1 VKPALLASATG
12 GGELM
17 SDLQS
22 ILREPRYDLVK
33 APTPLQRLS
42 GFERKHGRPGLFMKR
57 DDLMEIGLGGNKLR
71 SLEFWLGAALQQS
84 ADIVLVAG
92 GATSNLCR
100 LTAAAASMAGL
111 DCLIIHNAEDSPANR
126 ERSFL
131 NRLFGAETRF
141 IGPVGEEER
150 GAAMKAAAAEL
161 TRQGRAPYIVGDAV
175 LGALGYVLAAFEMHE
190 QSRREAAPL
199 RHVFLAGSMGP
210 TEAGFI
216 FGNAMLGHPFQV
228 HLVSVEYEQ
237 AELEA
242 RIRRIY
248 DGIRRRTGLAVDDL
262 DEAPL
267 HYHMDHL
274 GGGWGVPTPES
285 EAAIVAFARTEGILV
300 EHVYTAKTCAG
311 FLDLVANGVIPPGES
326 ACLIHTGGTASLFS
340 QREQFR
346 TVN

>member
-1 VKPALLASATG
+1 
-12 GGELM
+12 M
-17 SDLQS
+17 SDLQN

-42 GFERKHGRPGLFMKR
+42 GFERKLGRPGLFMKR

-71 SLEFWLGAALQQS
+71 SLEFWLGAALRER

-100 LTAAAASMAGL
+100 LTAAAAAIAGL
-111 DCLIIHNAEDSPANR
+111 DCVIIHNAEDSPANR

-141 IGPVGEEER
+141 IGVVGEDER
-150 GAAMKAAAAEL
+150 GAAVKAAAAEL
-161 TRQGRAPYIVGDAV
+161 KRQGRAPYIVGDAV
-175 LGALGYVLAAFEMHE
+175 LGALGYVLAAFELHE
-190 QSRREAAPL
+190 QSQSEQAPL

-216 FGNAMLGHPFQV
+216 FGNAMLGQPFQV
-228 HLVSVEYEQ
+228 HQVSVEYGQ

-248 DGIRRRTGLAVDDL
+248 EGISERTGIRVDRL
-262 DEAPL
+262 DQAPL
-267 HYHMDHL
+267 HYHMAHL

-285 EAAIVAFARTEGILV
+285 EAAMVAFARTEGILV

-311 FLDLVANGVIPPGES
+311 FLDLVANGAIPPGEP
-326 ACLIHTGGTASLFS
+326 ACILHTGGTASLFS
-340 QREQFR
+340 QREQFL

>member
-1 VKPALLASATG
+1 
-12 GGELM
+12 M
-17 SDLQS
+17 SNLQS

-33 APTPLQRLS
+33 MPTPLQRLS
-42 GFERKHGRPGLFMKR
+42 GFERKLGRSGLYAKR

-71 SLEFWLGAALQQS
+71 SLEFWLGAALQQR

-100 LTAAAASMAGL
+100 LTAAAASMTGL
-111 DCLIIHNAEDSPANR
+111 DCLIIHNAADSPANR
-126 ERSFL
+126 EGSFL
-131 NRLFGAETRF
+131 NRLFGAQTRF
-141 IGPVGEEER
+141 IGPVGEDER
-150 GAAMKAAAAEL
+150 GAATKAAAAEL
-161 TRQGRAPYIVGDAV
+161 TRQGRVPYIVGDAV
-175 LGALGYVLAAFEMHE
+175 LGALGYVLAAFELHE
-190 QSRREAAPL
+190 QSQRESVPL

-242 RIRRIY
+242 RLRRIY
-248 DGIRRRTGLAVDDL
+248 DGIAQRTGLSVGGL
-262 DEAPL
+262 DRAPL
-267 HYHMDHL
+267 HCHMDHL

-311 FLDLVANGVIPPGES
+311 FLDLVASGGIPADEP
-326 ACLIHTGGTASLFS
+326 ACILHTGGTASLFS

-346 TVN
+346 TVS

>member
-1 VKPALLASATG
+1 
-12 GGELM
+12 M
-17 SDLQS
+17 SDLRN

-42 GFERKHGRPGLFMKR
+42 GFERKLGRLGLYMKR

-71 SLEFWLGAALQQS
+71 SLEFWLGAALRER

-111 DCLIIHNAEDSPANR
+111 DCVIIHNAEDSPANR

-141 IGPVGEEER
+141 IGPVGEEKR
-150 GAAMKAAAAEL
+150 GAAMQAAAEEL
-161 TRQGRAPYIVGDAV
+161 KRQGRAPYIVGDAV
-175 LGALGYVLAAFEMHE
+175 LGALGYVLAAFELHG
-190 QSRREAAPL
+190 QSQRETIPL
-199 RHVFLAGSMGP
+199 HHVFLAGSMGP

-228 HLVSVEYEQ
+228 HLVSVEYGQ
-237 AELEA
+237 AELEE

-248 DGIRRRTGLAVDDL
+248 DGIARRTGLAVGNL

-267 HYHMDHL
+267 HYHMAHL

-311 FLDLVANGVIPPGES
+311 FLSLVADGAIPPGEP
-326 ACLIHTGGTASLFS
+326 ACIIHTGGTASLFA
-340 QREQFR
+340 QREQFH
-346 TVN
+346 TVS

>member
-1 VKPALLASATG
+1 MA
-12 GGELM
+12 
-17 SDLQS
+17 DLQS
-22 ILREPRYDLVK
+22 ILREPRYGLVK
-33 APTPLQRLS
+33 APTPLQRLPN
-42 GFERKHGRPGLFMKR
+42 FERKLGRPGLYMKR

-71 SLEFWLGAALQQS
+71 SLEFWLGAALRQG

-111 DCLIIHNAEDSPANR
+111 DCVIIHNAEDTAANR
-126 ERSFL
+126 EHSFL
-131 NRLFGAETRF
+131 NRLFAAETRF
-141 IGPVGEEER
+141 IGAVGEEER
-150 GAAMKAAAAEL
+150 AEAVKAAATEL
-161 TRQGRAPYIVGDAV
+161 TRQGRVPYIVGDAV
-175 LGALGYVLAAFEMHE
+175 LGALGYVLAAFELHE
-190 QSRREAAPL
+190 QAQREPEPL

-216 FGNAMLGHPFQV
+216 FGNAMLGHPFEV

-248 DGIRRRTGLAVDDL
+248 EGLGQRTGLSVGGL
-262 DEAPL
+262 DQAPL

-274 GGGWGVPTPES
+274 GGGWGIPTPES
-285 EAAIVAFARTEGILV
+285 EAAILSFARTEGILI

-311 FLDLVANGVIPPGES
+311 FLDLVASGDIPRDEP
-326 ACLIHTGGTASLFS
+326 ACILHTGGTASLFS
-340 QREQFR
+340 QRPQFR

>member
-1 VKPALLASATG
+1 
-12 GGELM
+12 M
-17 SDLQS
+17 SDLQT

-42 GFERKHGRPGLFMKR
+42 GFERKLGRPDLFMKR

-71 SLEFWLGAALQQS
+71 SLEFWLGAALRER

-100 LTAAAASMAGL
+100 LTAAAASIARL
-111 DCLIIHNAEDSPANR
+111 DCVIIHNAEDSPTNR

-141 IGPVGEEER
+141 IGAVGEEER

-161 TRQGRAPYIVGDAV
+161 KRQGRTPYIVGDAV
-175 LGALGYVLAAFEMHE
+175 LGALGYVLAAFELHE
-190 QSRREAAPL
+190 QSQREATPL

-242 RIRRIY
+242 RIRQIY
-248 DGIRRRTGLAVDDL
+248 DGIAERTGLTVGGL

-267 HYHMDHL
+267 HYHMAHL

-285 EAAIVAFARTEGILV
+285 EAAIIAFARIEGILV

-311 FLDLVANGVIPPGES
+311 FLDLVANGAIPSGEP
-326 ACLIHTGGTASLFS
+326 ACILHTGGTASLFA
-340 QREQFR
+340 QRGQFR

>member
-1 VKPALLASATG
+1 
-12 GGELM
+12 M
-17 SDLQS
+17 
-22 ILREPRYDLVK
+22 LREPRYDLVTS
-33 APTPLQRLS
+33 PTPLRRLS
-42 GFERKHGRPGLFMKR
+42 GFERALGRPGLFIKR

-71 SLEFWLGAALQQS
+71 SLEFWLGAALRER

-100 LTAAAASMAGL
+100 LTAAAASVAGL
-111 DCLIIHNAEDSPANR
+111 DCLIVHNAEDSPADR

-150 GAAMKAAAAEL
+150 GAATKAAAEEL
-161 TRQGRAPYIVGDAV
+161 KRKGRAPYIVGDAV
-175 LGALGYVLAAFEMHE
+175 LGALGYVLAAFELHE
-190 QSRREAAPL
+190 QSQREATPL
-199 RHVFLAGSMGP
+199 RHVVLAGSMGP

-228 HLVSVEYEQ
+228 HLVSVEYEK
-237 AELEA
+237 AELED
-242 RIRRIY
+242 RIRLVH
-248 DGIRRRTGLAVDDL
+248 DGIGQRTGLSVGRL
-262 DEAPL
+262 DQAPL
-267 HYHMDHL
+267 HYHMGHL

-285 EAAIVAFARTEGILV
+285 EAAIIAFARTEGILV

-311 FLDLVANGVIPPGES
+311 FLDLVVNGGIPPGEP
-326 ACLIHTGGTASLFS
+326 ACIIHTGGTAALFS

-346 TVN
+346 TLS

>member
-1 VKPALLASATG
+1 MP
-12 GGELM
+12 
-17 SDLQS
+17 DLRN

-33 APTPLQRLS
+33 VPTPLQRLS
-42 GFERKHGRPGLFMKR
+42 GFERKLGRPGLHMKR

-71 SLEFWLGAALQQS
+71 SLEFWLGAALRKR

-92 GATSNLCR
+92 GAMSNLCR
-100 LTAAAASMAGL
+100 LTAAAAAMAGL
-111 DCLIIHNAEDSPANR
+111 GCVIIHNAEDTPVNR
-126 ERSFL
+126 QRSFL

-150 GAAMKAAAAEL
+150 GAAMEAAAAEL

-175 LGALGYVLAAFEMHE
+175 LGALGYVLAAFELQE
-190 QSRREAAPL
+190 QSRRESSPL
-199 RHVFLAGSMGP
+199 RHVVLAGSMGP

-228 HLVSVEYEQ
+228 HLVSVEYGQ

-248 DGIRRRTGLAVDDL
+248 EGIVALTGLAVGGL
-262 DEAPL
+262 GQAPL

-285 EAAIVAFARTEGILV
+285 EAAIIAFARTEGILV

-311 FLDLVANGVIPPGES
+311 FLDLVADGTIPPDEP
-326 ACLIHTGGTASLFS
+326 ACVIHTGGTASLFS
-340 QREQFR
+340 QREQFQ

>member
-1 VKPALLASATG
+1 MA
-12 GGELM
+12 
-17 SDLQS
+17 DLQT
-22 ILREPRYDLVK
+22 ILREPRHDLVK

-42 GFERKHGRPGLFMKR
+42 GFERKLGRPGLFMKR

-71 SLEFWLGAALQQS
+71 SLEFWLGAALRER
-84 ADIVLVAG
+84 ADIALVAG
-92 GATSNLCR
+92 GAMSNLCR
-100 LTAAAASMAGL
+100 LTAAAAAMAGL

-141 IGPVGEEER
+141 IGPVGEDER
-150 GAAMKAAAAEL
+150 GTAVTAAATEL
-161 TRQGRAPYIVGDAV
+161 KRQGRSPYIVGDAV
-175 LGALGYVLAAFEMHE
+175 LGALGYVLAAFELHE
-190 QSRREAAPL
+190 QSQREATPL

-216 FGNAMLGHPFQV
+216 FGNAMLGHPFQL

-248 DGIRRRTGLAVDDL
+248 DGISERTGLSVGGL
-262 DEAPL
+262 DRAPL
-267 HYHMDHL
+267 HCHMAHL

-285 EAAIVAFARTEGILV
+285 EAAILAFARTEGILI

-311 FLDLVANGVIPPGES
+311 FLDLVANGTIPQGEP
-326 ACLIHTGGTASLFS
+326 ACIIHTGGTASLFA

-346 TVN
+346 TVS

>member
-1 VKPALLASATG
+1 
-12 GGELM
+12 M
-17 SDLQS
+17 SDLRN

-33 APTPLQRLS
+33 TPTPLQRLT
-42 GFERKHGRPGLFMKR
+42 GFERKLGRPNLYIKR

-71 SLEFWLGAALQQS
+71 SLEFWLGAALREH

-100 LTAAAASMAGL
+100 LTAAAAAMAGL
-111 DCLIIHNAEDSPANR
+111 DCVIIHNAEDNPANR

-175 LGALGYVLAAFEMHE
+175 LGALGYVLAAFELHE
-190 QSRREAAPL
+190 QSQRESTPL

-228 HLVSVEYEQ
+228 HLVSVEYERV
-237 AELEA
+237 ELEA

-248 DGIRRRTGLAVDDL
+248 DGIRARTGLSL
-262 DEAPL
+262 GGFDEAPL
-267 HYHMDHL
+267 HYHMAHL

-311 FLDLVANGVIPPGES
+311 FLDRVANGAIPPGEP
-326 ACLIHTGGTASLFS
+326 ACIIHTGGTASLFS

-346 TVN
+346 TVS

>member
-1 VKPALLASATG
+1 
-12 GGELM
+12 M
-17 SDLQS
+17 SDLQT

-33 APTPLQRLS
+33 TPTPLQCLS
-42 GFERKHGRPGLFMKR
+42 GFERKLGRPCLYMKR

-71 SLEFWLGAALQQS
+71 SLEFWLGAALRER

-100 LTAAAASMAGL
+100 LTAAAATMAGL
-111 DCLIIHNAEDSPANR
+111 DCVIIHNAEDSPANR

-141 IGPVGEEER
+141 IGPVGEDER
-150 GAAMKAAAAEL
+150 GAATTAAAEEL
-161 TRQGRAPYIVGDAV
+161 NRQGRTPYIVGDAV
-175 LGALGYVLAAFEMHE
+175 LGALGYVLAAFELHE
-190 QSRREAAPL
+190 QSQREAAPL

-248 DGIRRRTGLAVDDL
+248 DGIAERTGLAVGGL

-267 HYHMDHL
+267 HYHMAHL

-285 EAAIVAFARTEGILV
+285 EAAILAFARTEGILV

-311 FLDLVANGVIPPGES
+311 FLDFVASNAIPQSEP
-326 ACLIHTGGTASLFS
+326 ACILHTGGTASLFA

-346 TVN
+346 TVS

>member
-1 VKPALLASATG
+1 MA
-12 GGELM
+12 
-17 SDLQS
+17 DLQS
-22 ILREPRYDLVK
+22 ILREPRYGLLNG
-33 APTPLQRLS
+33 PTALQRLS
-42 GFERKHGRPGLFMKR
+42 RFERKLGRPGLYMKR
-57 DDLMEIGLGGNKLR
+57 DDQMEVGLGGNKLR
-71 SLEFWLGAALQQS
+71 SLEFWLGAACRQR

-100 LTAAAASMAGL
+100 LTAAAASIAGL
-111 DCLIIHNAEDSPANR
+111 DCVIIHNAEDSPANR

-150 GAAMKAAAAEL
+150 GAAMKAAAEEL
-161 TRQGRAPYIVGDAV
+161 KRQGRVPYIVGDAV

-190 QSRREAAPL
+190 QSQRESVPL

-216 FGNAMLGHPFQV
+216 FGNAMLGHPFRV

-237 AELEA
+237 AELAA
-242 RIRRIY
+242 RICRIY
-248 DGIRRRTGLAVDDL
+248 DGLGQRTGLAVDGL
-262 DEAPL
+262 DQAPL

-285 EAAIVAFARTEGILV
+285 EAAILSFARTEGILV

-311 FLDLVANGVIPPGES
+311 FLDLVASGDIPRGEP
-326 ACLIHTGGTASLFS
+326 ACILHTGGTASLFS
-340 QREQFR
+340 QREQFQ
-346 TVN
+346 TVS

>member
-1 VKPALLASATG
+1 MTSG
-12 GGELM
+12 
-17 SDLQS
+17 LQS

-42 GFERKHGRPGLFMKR
+42 GFERKLGRPGFYMKR

-71 SLEFWLGAALQQS
+71 SLEFWLGAALREH

-100 LTAAAASMAGL
+100 LTAAAAAMAGL

-150 GAAMKAAAAEL
+150 AAAMKAAAAEL
-161 TRQGRAPYIVGDAV
+161 MRQGRTPYIVGDAV
-175 LGALGYVLAAFEMHE
+175 LGALGYVLAAFELHE
-190 QSRREAAPL
+190 QSQRESAPL

-216 FGNAMLGHPFQV
+216 FGNALLGHPFQV
-228 HLVSVEYEQ
+228 HLVSVEYGQ
-237 AELEA
+237 AELEE

-248 DGIRRRTGLAVDDL
+248 EGIGERTGLAVGDL
-262 DEAPL
+262 GEAPL
-267 HYHMDHL
+267 HYHMAHL
-274 GGGWGVPTPES
+274 GGGWGVPTLES
-285 EAAIVAFARTEGILV
+285 EAAIVAFARTEGILI

-311 FLDLVANGVIPPGES
+311 FLDLVANGTIPQGEP
-326 ACLIHTGGTASLFS
+326 ACILHTGGTASLFS

-346 TVN
+346 TVS

>member
-1 VKPALLASATG
+1 MKPGLLAGATG

-17 SDLQS
+17 SGLQS
-22 ILREPRYDLVK
+22 ILREPRHDLVK
-33 APTPLQRLS
+33 SPTPLQRLS
-42 GFERKHGRPGLFMKR
+42 GFERALGRPGLFIKR

-71 SLEFWLGAALQQS
+71 SLEFWLGAALRER

-161 TRQGRAPYIVGDAV
+161 TRQGRTPYIVGDAV
-175 LGALGYVLAAFEMHE
+175 LGAFGYVLAAHELYE
-190 QSRREAAPL
+190 QSQRDAAPL

-216 FGNAMLGHPFQV
+216 FGNAMLGHRFQV

-248 DGIRRRTGLAVDDL
+248 EGIGERTGLSVGGL
-262 DEAPL
+262 DQAPL
-267 HYHMDHL
+267 HCHMDHL
-274 GGGWGVPTPES
+274 GGGWGVPTPAS
-285 EAAIVAFARTEGILV
+285 EAAIIAFARTEGILV

-311 FLDLVANGVIPPGES
+311 FLDLVANGAIPPDEP
-326 ACLIHTGGTASLFS
+326 ACLIHTGGTASLFA

-346 TVN
+346 TVS

>member
-1 VKPALLASATG
+1 MA
-12 GGELM
+12 
-17 SDLQS
+17 DLQS
-22 ILREPRYDLVK
+22 ILREPRYGLVK
-33 APTPLQRLS
+33 TPTPLQRLPNL
-42 GFERKHGRPGLFMKR
+42 ERKLGRPGLYMKR

-71 SLEFWLGAALQQS
+71 SLEFWLGAALRER

-111 DCLIIHNAEDSPANR
+111 GCVIIHNAEDSPANR

-150 GAAMKAAAAEL
+150 GAAMSTAAEEL
-161 TRQGRAPYIVGDAV
+161 KRQGRAPYIVGDAV

-190 QSRREAAPL
+190 QSQHESAPL

-216 FGNAMLGHPFQV
+216 FGNAMLGHPFQI

-237 AELEA
+237 AELEE

-248 DGIRRRTGLAVDDL
+248 DGIGRRAGPSVGGLDQ
-262 DEAPL
+262 APL
-267 HYHMDHL
+267 HYHMGHL

-285 EAAIVAFARTEGILV
+285 EAAILAFARTEGILI

-311 FLDLVANGVIPPGES
+311 FLDLIASGGIPTGEP
-326 ACLIHTGGTASLFS
+326 ACVIHTGGTASLFA
-340 QREQFR
+340 QREQFQ
-346 TVN
+346 TVD

>member
-1 VKPALLASATG
+1 MP
-12 GGELM
+12 
-17 SDLQS
+17 DLKS

-33 APTPLQRLS
+33 VPTPLQRLS
-42 GFERKHGRPGLFMKR
+42 GFERKLGRSGLFMKR

-71 SLEFWLGAALQQS
+71 SLEFWLGAALQQR

-111 DCLIIHNAEDSPANR
+111 DCLIVHNAEESPANR

-141 IGPVGEEER
+141 IGAVGEEER
-150 GAAMKAAAAEL
+150 GAATKAAAAEL
-161 TRQGRAPYIVGDAV
+161 TRQGRTPYIVGDAV
-175 LGALGYVLAAFEMHE
+175 LGALGYVLAAFELHE
-190 QSRREAAPL
+190 QSQREAAPL
-199 RHVFLAGSMGP
+199 RHVVLAGSMGP

-242 RIRRIY
+242 RLCRIY
-248 DGIRRRTGLAVDDL
+248 GGIAERTGFSVGGL
-262 DEAPL
+262 EQAPL
-267 HYHMDHL
+267 HYHMAHL

-311 FLDLVANGVIPPGES
+311 FLDLVANGGIPADEP
-326 ACLIHTGGTASLFS
+326 ACIIHTGGTASLFA
-340 QREQFR
+340 QREQFQ
-346 TVN
+346 TVS

>member
-1 VKPALLASATG
+1 MA
-12 GGELM
+12 
-17 SDLQS
+17 DLQS
-22 ILREPRYDLVK
+22 ILREPRCDLVK

-42 GFERKHGRPGLFMKR
+42 GFERKLGRPGLFMKR

-71 SLEFWLGAALQQS
+71 SLEFWLGAALQKR

-111 DCLIIHNAEDSPANR
+111 DCLVIHNAEDTPANR

-150 GAAMKAAAAEL
+150 GSAMKAAAADL
-161 TRQGRAPYIVGDAV
+161 TRLGRSPYIVGDAV
-175 LGALGYVLAAFEMHE
+175 LGALGYVLAAFELHE
-190 QSRREAAPL
+190 QSQRESAPV

-228 HLVSVEYEQ
+228 HLVSVEYGQ
-237 AELEA
+237 AELEE
-242 RIRRIY
+242 RTRRIY
-248 DGIRRRTGLAVDDL
+248 DGIDQRTGLAVGGFA
-262 DEAPL
+262 EAPL
-267 HYHMDHL
+267 HYHMAHL

-285 EAAIVAFARTEGILV
+285 EAAIVAFARIEGILI

-311 FLDLVANGVIPPGES
+311 FLDLVANGGIPPDEP
-326 ACLIHTGGTASLFS
+326 ACIIQTGGTASLFA
-340 QREQFR
+340 QRELFR
-346 TVN
+346 TVS

>member
-1 VKPALLASATG
+1 MP
-12 GGELM
+12 
-17 SDLQS
+17 DLS
-22 ILREPRYDLVK
+22 TILREPRCDLVK

-42 GFERKHGRPGLFMKR
+42 GFERKLGRPGLFMKR

-71 SLEFWLGAALQQS
+71 SLEFWLGAALGER
-84 ADIVLVAG
+84 ADIVIVAG
-92 GATSNLCR
+92 GAMSNLCR

-150 GAAMKAAAAEL
+150 GAAMKAAATEL

-175 LGALGYVLAAFEMHE
+175 LGAFGYVLAACELHE
-190 QSRREAAPL
+190 QSQREATPL

-216 FGNAMLGHPFQV
+216 FGNAMLGHPFQI

-248 DGIRRRTGLAVDDL
+248 EGIGQRAGLAVRDL
-262 DEAPL
+262 GEAPL
-267 HYHMDHL
+267 HYHMAHL

-285 EAAIVAFARTEGILV
+285 ETAIIAFARTEGILV

-311 FLDLVANGVIPPGES
+311 FLDLVADGTIPPDEP
-326 ACLIHTGGTASLFS
+326 ACIIHTGGTASLFA
-340 QREQFR
+340 QRALFR
-346 TVN
+346 TVS

>member
-1 VKPALLASATG
+1 MVD
-12 GGELM
+12 LM
-17 SDLQS
+17 PDLQR
-22 ILREPRYDLVK
+22 ILREPRHDLVK

-42 GFERKHGRPGLFMKR
+42 GFERALGRPGLFMKR

-71 SLEFWLGAALQQS
+71 SLEFWLGAALRER

-111 DCLIIHNAEDSPANR
+111 DCLIIHNAEDSPAHR

-141 IGPVGEEER
+141 IGPVGEDER

-175 LGALGYVLAAFEMHE
+175 LGALGYVLAAFELHA
-190 QSRREAAPL
+190 QSQREPVPL

-237 AELEA
+237 AELEE
-242 RIRRIY
+242 RIRRIH
-248 DGIRRRTGLAVDDL
+248 DGIGQRTGLSVGGL
-262 DEAPL
+262 EQAPL
-267 HYHMDHL
+267 HYHMAHL

-285 EAAIVAFARTEGILV
+285 EAAIVAFARTEGILI

-311 FLDLVANGVIPPGES
+311 FLDLVAKGAVPQGEP
-326 ACLIHTGGTASLFS
+326 ACIIHTGGTASLFS

-346 TVN
+346 TVS